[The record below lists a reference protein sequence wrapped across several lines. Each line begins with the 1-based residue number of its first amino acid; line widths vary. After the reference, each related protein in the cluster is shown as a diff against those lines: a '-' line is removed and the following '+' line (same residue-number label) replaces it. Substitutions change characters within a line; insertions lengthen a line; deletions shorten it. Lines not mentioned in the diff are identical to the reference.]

1 MKDRKNN
8 WKKWTAGAAAL
19 FVLAGFGSDTVSA
32 KEPPVTVNLLM
43 FGEESARMQELMEDE
58 IQQRVLDEINVD
70 LQISYLPWSEYGTG
84 KSEMMFSTGEKFM
97 CYTNTEITAHMAGK
111 GYYADVTDVL
121 EENAPQL
128 YEYCDE
134 ANAARAFEIDGRVY
148 AVPVGY
154 KENAGEDYLIMVRRD
169 LMDEAGFSGIS
180 TLEELERFYSTCKE
194 LHPDYIG
201 LGGKMNPRILNG
213 VIASDKNMEFIN
225 NFIMTD
231 ANHPEDTALYSY
243 YESTEFKQVCEITSR
258 WKEMGIIPEYLLYN
272 AIQSEN
278 ESDVGHSMFAVS
290 SCDRIFEMME
300 KVRLS
305 VPDAVFE
312 NIYLGDVKEKPLIDW
327 GGTYVTAFAVSAG
340 VKDEDEL
347 AAYVKVINLFQ
358 KNQEWVDLWTHGIEG
373 TDYTLTP
380 QGRVKRLCSD
390 GLINS
395 WMTVNP
401 VFRRFP
407 DYVTDEQIETY
418 YASSEGSIPKKTR
431 HFIFNTGPVNMEYAQ
446 LQAIEAEYLL
456 PIALGF
462 QDYDE
467 NIAGAIDKLKQAGID
482 EVLSE
487 AQRQFD
493 EFKKQQQE

>member
-1 MKDRKNN
+1 M
-8 WKKWTAGAAAL
+8 
-19 FVLAGFGSDTVSA
+19 
-32 KEPPVTVNLLM
+32 
-43 FGEESARMQELMEDE
+43 
-58 IQQRVLDEINVD
+58 
-70 LQISYLPWSEYGTG
+70 
-84 KSEMMFSTGEKFM
+84 
-97 CYTNTEITAHMAGK
+97 
-111 GYYADVTDVL
+111 
-121 EENAPQL
+121 
-128 YEYCDE
+128 
-134 ANAARAFEIDGRVY
+134 
-148 AVPVGY
+148 
-154 KENAGEDYLIMVRRD
+154 
-169 LMDEAGFSGIS
+169 
-180 TLEELERFYSTCKE
+180 
-194 LHPDYIG
+194 
-201 LGGKMNPRILNG
+201 
-213 VIASDKNMEFIN
+213 
-225 NFIMTD
+225 
-231 ANHPEDTALYSY
+231 
-243 YESTEFKQVCEITSR
+243 
-258 WKEMGIIPEYLLYN
+258 
-272 AIQSEN
+272 
-278 ESDVGHSMFAVS
+278 
-290 SCDRIFEMME
+290 
-300 KVRLS
+300 
-305 VPDAVFE
+305 
-312 NIYLGDVKEKPLIDW
+312 
-327 GGTYVTAFAVSAG
+327 
-340 VKDEDEL
+340 
-347 AAYVKVINLFQ
+347 
-358 KNQEWVDLWTHGIEG
+358 DLWTYGIEG